1 MLWGWKVGCSFCRTF
16 GWDSASSTCRR
27 TQASIALDQEIYKF
41 DVSTLVWRES
51 LSPDFSAHFVCRIQ
65 CGGTSRLQT
74 NLLWLQ
80 TTICW
85 LEATGH
91 FNIEYIETFGKS
103 FKWIEVSTSSA
114 SRFLKFH
121 AFLWQEDSQEFLSM
135 FLAGLSLV
143 LSLLQK
149 TRAVTREDTWIRHDT
164 WQLMMTFVNRHSKR
178 RISAV
183 PGEDVNRTT
192 KKPYRELKDSEGRPD
207 EEVPVRWCAMYQRR
221 VWT

>member
-1 MLWGWKVGCSFCRTF
+1 MVAPRDFKRIFSDFKPQFAGWKQQ
-16 GWDSASSTCRR
+16 D
-27 TQASIALDQEIYKF
+27 I
-41 DVSTLVWRES
+41 
-51 LSPDFSAHFVCRIQ
+51 
-65 CGGTSRLQT
+65 
-74 NLLWLQ
+74 
-80 TTICW
+80 
-85 LEATGH
+85 
-91 FNIEYIETFGKS
+91 NIEYIEIFGKS
-103 FKWIEVSTSSA
+103 FKWIEVSTSLSA

-121 AFLWQEDSQEFLSM
+121 VLWQEDSQEFLSM

-149 TRAVTREDTWIRHDT
+149 TRAWIRHDT
-164 WQLMMTFVNRHSKR
+164 WQLLMTFERFWITFVNRHSKC